1 MNIKTKVS
9 SSIIKLTLIVLFCFL
24 CSDKFSFLFSQK
36 QLKESVFEIA
46 LNKRVNQNRNFK
58 ILEKAHFYFEKKEW
72 DSTLYYSMKQ
82 LEVTQNTEVK
92 NYCHYL
98 RGYCLREK
106 MLLSEA
112 KAEFFKITNHFWFIA
127 NVKSNLGEINL
138 EQKNFKEAIG
148 YFEWIE
154 RYPEYLKLDVN
165 KSALFHDI
173 GLCHFHLQHYK
184 LAENYLVNGAE
195 LQEQEKDTFGLIAS
209 YMDIAN
215 LYYEQYLDALA
226 IPYFEK
232 AYQLSKQVNNFELK
246 QNAALNM
253 AVVEENRKH
262 YKEALVYR
270 AEYETWRDSLT
281 DQNKVWD
288 IAQLEKQ
295 FAVKE
300 KQKEVNVLA
309 TENKLKVAERNG
321 FIYVAILLFVLLGA
335 GVYFYRLNVKRSKI
349 IFAQKTELDE
359 LNAAKDK
366 LFSIVSHDLRS
377 SVNALKTS
385 NTNLQSNLDTKN
397 YSELDQLLQTNSA
410 IANGAYNLLDNLL
423 HWALLQTEQSYFKQ
437 ESLRL
442 FPIVEQVAYNYKHLM
457 LEKNI
462 VFEQSIPKSTQ
473 VFADPESLKIVLRNL
488 FDNAIKFSKEGGKIA
503 VYVRSETDL
512 VELVVEDTG
521 LGMSESTRLNLLKAS
536 IQPAKKQH
544 EELVGTGLGL
554 QLCKS
559 MISKNGG
566 IFTIESEV
574 QVGTKMIVSLPKPE
588 TNG

>member
-1 MNIKTKVS
+1 MKQLS
-9 SSIIKLTLIVLFCFL
+9 SVGNRKLDDYCHYFRG
-24 CSDKFSFLFSQK
+24 FSFAEKKLFNQAR
-36 QLKESVFEIA
+36 KEFLLISKDFRFHYDVRITLGEIA
-46 LNKRVNQNRNFK
+46 LEQNDYQKAIDYFRTIEDLPSNKRYDFN
-58 ILEKAHFYFEKKEW
+58 A
-72 DSTLYYSMKQ
+72 
-82 LEVTQNTEVK
+82 
-92 NYCHYL
+92 
-98 RGYCLREK
+98 G
-106 MLLSEA
+106 
-112 KAEFFKITNHFWFIA
+112 EFFH
-127 NVKSNLGEINL
+127 
-138 EQKNFKEAIG
+138 NF
-148 YFEWIE
+148 
-154 RYPEYLKLDVN
+154 
-165 KSALFHDI
+165 
-173 GLCHFHLQHYK
+173 GLSYFHLQQYNK
-184 LAENYLVNGAE
+184 AQKYLLKGVHI
-195 LQEQEKDTFGLIAS
+195 QEKEKDTFGLIES

-215 LYYEQYLDALA
+215 LYYEQYQDALA

-232 AYQLSKQVNNFELK
+232 AYQLSKHVNNFELK

-300 KQKEVNVLA
+300 KQKEVDVLA
-309 TENKLKVAERNG
+309 TENELKVAERNG
-321 FIYVAILLFVLLGA
+321 FIYVAVLLAVLLGT
-335 GVYFYRLNVKRSKI
+335 GVYFYRLNVKRSNI

-385 NTNLQSNLDTKN
+385 NTNLQSNLETKN
-397 YSELDQLLQTNSA
+397 YSELNHLLQTNSA

-442 FPIVEQVAYNYKHLM
+442 FALVEQVAYNYKHLM

-462 VFEQSIPKSTQ
+462 EFEQAVPKSTV

-503 VYVRSETDL
+503 VYVRSDADL

-521 LGMSESTRLNLLKAS
+521 LGMSETTRLNLLKTSA
-536 IQPAKKQH
+536 QPAKKQH

-559 MISKNGG
+559 MIAKNGG
-566 IFTIESEV
+566 MFAIESEE

-588 TNG
+588 KNG

>member
-1 MNIKTKVS
+1 MLNSRLKREIGW
-9 SSIIKLTLIVLFCFL
+9 IKLLVVISFVPMLL
-24 CSDKFSFLFSQK
+24 CGQNS
-36 QLKESVFEIA
+36 
-46 LNKRVNQNRNFK
+46 LNKPTRNL
-58 ILEKAHFYFEKKEW
+58 ILKKQIRFYKNTPFLNKTYLFFEKSDW
-72 DSTLYYSMKQ
+72 DSTLFYSMKLLQ
-82 LEVTQNTEVK
+82 IAKKQELI
-92 NYCHYL
+92 NYGHYF
-98 RGYCLREK
+98 RGYAFLEK
-106 MLLSEA
+106 KLLSEA
-112 KAEFFKITNHFWFIA
+112 KGEFAQISNKFELYY
-127 NVKSNLGEINL
+127 NVRSNLGDISLELEDYSQAIIYFKEL
-138 EQKNFKEAIG
+138 EQVSQD
-148 YFEWIE
+148 
-154 RYPEYLKLDVN
+154 KLVFYK
-165 KSALFHDI
+165 KSGVLHNL
-173 GLCHFHLQHYK
+173 GLCYFHLQVFNQ
-184 LAENYLVNGAE
+184 AEEYLTKGAN
-195 LQEQEKDTFGLIAS
+195 LQATEKDTTGLIIS

-215 LYYEQYLDALA
+215 LYYEQYQDALA

-232 AYQLSKQVNNFELK
+232 AYQLSKRVKSFELK

-253 AVVEENRKH
+253 AVVEENRKQ

-270 AEYETWRDSLT
+270 AEYEAWRDSLN

-300 KQKEVNVLA
+300 KQKEVDVLA
-309 TENKLKVAERNG
+309 TENELKVAERNG
-321 FIYVAILLFVLLGA
+321 FIYVAVLLAILLGT
-335 GVYFYRLNVKRSKI
+335 GVYFYRLNVKRSNI

-385 NTNLQSNLDTKN
+385 NSNLQSNLETKN
-397 YSELDQLLQTNSA
+397 YSELNQLLQTNSA

-442 FPIVEQVAYNYKHLM
+442 FALVQQVAYNYKHLM

-462 VFEQSIPKSTQ
+462 EFEQAVPKSTV

-488 FDNAIKFSKEGGKIA
+488 FDNAIKFSNEGGKIA
-503 VYVRSETDL
+503 VYVRSDADL

-521 LGMSESTRLNLLKAS
+521 LGMSETTRLNLLKTSA
-536 IQPAKKQH
+536 QPAKKQH

-559 MISKNGG
+559 MIAKNGG
-566 IFTIESEV
+566 MFTIESEE

-588 TNG
+588 KNG

>member
-1 MNIKTKVS
+1 MMNLELFIARLYFGLIIYLIFPVS
-9 SSIIKLTLIVLFCFL
+9 V
-24 CSDKFSFLFSQK
+24 FSQK
-36 QLKESVFEIA
+36 KTDSFERVI
-46 LNKRVNQNRNFK
+46 LNKSIEFK
-58 ILEKAHFYFEKKEW
+58 GETYFTKAQSAFLNSDW
-72 DSTLYYSMKQ
+72 DTTLLYSMKQ
-82 LEVTQNTEVK
+82 LNSGKNEVLDD
-92 NYCHYL
+92 YCHYF
-98 RGYCLREK
+98 RGISFKEK
-106 MLLSEA
+106 GLFKEA
-112 KAEFFKITNHFWFIA
+112 KTSFSKIKKDFLFRYKVNL
-127 NVKSNLGEINL
+127 KLGEIAL
-138 EQKNFKEAIG
+138 EQKSYETAIDFFKKI
-148 YFEWIE
+148 
-154 RYPEYLKLDVN
+154 EYLPLDQQYDYK
-165 KSALFHDI
+165 KSALNHNL
-173 GLCHFHLQHYK
+173 GLCYFHLQKYNI
-184 LAENYLVNGAE
+184 AESYLVKGSD
-195 LQEQEKDTFGLIAS
+195 LYHLEKDTTGLIIS

-215 LYYEQYLDALA
+215 LYYEQYQDSLA

-232 AYQLSKQVNNFELK
+232 AYQLSKRVKSFELK

-385 NTNLQSNLDTKN
+385 NTNLQSNLATKN
-397 YSELDQLLQTNSA
+397 YAELDQLLQTNSA

-462 VFEQSIPKSTQ
+462 VFEQSIPNSTM

-503 VYVRSETDL
+503 VYLRSETDL

-521 LGMSESTRLNLLKAS
+521 LGMSETTRLNLLKDS

-559 MISKNGG
+559 MIAKNGG
-566 IFTIESEV
+566 IFTIESIE

>member
-1 MNIKTKVS
+1 MRLAWS
-9 SSIIKLTLIVLFCFL
+9 YF
-24 CSDKFSFLFSQK
+24 QK
-36 QLKESVFEIA
+36 
-46 LNKRVNQNRNFK
+46 NN
-58 ILEKAHFYFEKKEW
+58 W
-72 DSTLYYSMKQ
+72 DSTLAYSVKQ
-82 LEVTQNTEVK
+82 LDVTK
-92 NYCHYL
+92 NLEIRNYAHYL
-98 RGYCLREK
+98 SGNCFREK
-106 MLLSEA
+106 NLLNDAKSE
-112 KAEFFKITNHFWFIA
+112 FTSITDNFKFRLA
-127 NVKSNLGEINL
+127 VKSNLGEIYL
-138 EQKNFKEAIG
+138 EQNNFIQAIK
-148 YFEWIE
+148 YFEGIE
-154 RYPEYLKLDVN
+154 QSPDYLKSAIT

-173 GLCHFHLQHYK
+173 GLCHFHLLHYRQ
-184 LAENYLVNGAE
+184 AEKYLIEGAE
-195 LQEQEKDTFGLIAS
+195 LQEGEKDTSGLIAS

-215 LYYEQYLDALA
+215 LYYEQYQDALA

-232 AYQLSKQVNNFELK
+232 AYQLSKRVNNFELK

-270 AEYETWRDSLT
+270 AEYEAWRDSLT

-300 KQKEVNVLA
+300 KQKEVDVLA
-309 TENKLKVAERNG
+309 TENKVKVAERNS
-321 FIYVAILLFVLLGA
+321 FIYVAVLLFVLLGT
-335 GVYFYRLNVKRSKI
+335 GVYFYRLNVKRSKT

-377 SVNALKTS
+377 SVNAMKTS
-385 NTNLQSNLDTKN
+385 NTNLQSNLATKN
-397 YSELDQLLQTNSA
+397 YAELDQLLQTNSA

-442 FPIVEQVAYNYKHLM
+442 FPIVEQVAFNYKHLM

-462 VFEQSIPKSTQ
+462 VFEQLIPKST
-473 VFADPESLKIVLRNL
+473 VAFADPESLKIVLRNL

-503 VYVRSETDL
+503 VYVRSEIDL

-521 LGMSESTRLNLLKAS
+521 LGMSETTRLNLLKTTA
-536 IQPAKKQH
+536 QPAKKQH

-559 MISKNGG
+559 MIAKNGG
-566 IFTIESEV
+566 MFTIESEE

-588 TNG
+588 KNG